1 LYNNQKAKKGFL
13 MTEQFIITSNDQQ
26 TQLNVRHWPCP
37 SPKAV
42 VQLIHGMAEHIQ
54 RYDEFARFLNQLGF
68 AVIGHDHLGHGESV
82 QPSAPIY
89 GFFGEQGPENVVT
102 DIHQVKQWAVNRYP
116 QLPYFMMGHSMGSFA
131 LRNYLQDYPVTVQG
145 VIFMGTGTSPL
156 PLTAALPFI
165 KKMAEKQP
173 KKPAPFIDK
182 LAFGSFSKKFP
193 EASSFNWLSK
203 NQANVADY
211 ENDPLMGFV
220 FTNNGFAT
228 LFSLVK
234 RANQKNWYQAIPK
247 ELPILIISGAE
258 DPVGDFSKGP
268 AKIQK
273 QLKHAGFQHVTLRLF
288 PTLRHEIL
296 LETEKA
302 TVFQEIGHWL
312 TDLTN

>member
-1 LYNNQKAKKGFL
+1 
-13 MTEQFIITSNDQQ
+13 MTEQFILTSNDQQ

-68 AVIGHDHLGHGESV
+68 TVIGHDHLGHGESV
-82 QPSAPIY
+82 QPNAPIY

-173 KKPAPFIDK
+173 KNQLRSLISWHLVLLAKNFLKQVPLIGFLKIKP
-182 LAFGSFSKKFP
+182 
-193 EASSFNWLSK
+193 
-203 NQANVADY
+203 
-211 ENDPLMGFV
+211 M
-220 FTNNGFAT
+220 
-228 LFSLVK
+228 
-234 RANQKNWYQAIPK
+234 
-247 ELPILIISGAE
+247 
-258 DPVGDFSKGP
+258 
-268 AKIQK
+268 
-273 QLKHAGFQHVTLRLF
+273 
-288 PTLRHEIL
+288 
-296 LETEKA
+296 
-302 TVFQEIGHWL
+302 WL
-312 TDLTN
+312 TMKMTH